1 MKKAHLFQQR
11 SHNRTLHYSPLLAQ
25 AENKGAGKSHWK
37 DLQHLESADFQRVW
51 RDLVRVLSVDLSR
64 EPDQPPMKDHN
75 VPVNR
80 LWSSGS
86 RFLKV
91 KIMFGLWWIAH
102 AASKPAPAVAGQSAA
117 NGNQEGSECGAD
129 LGPEADVTSVLQSA
143 GFAGSGFLSTH

>member
-37 DLQHLESADFQRVW
+37 
-51 RDLVRVLSVDLSR
+51 VLSVDLSR